1 MDSAVTPSQATIN
14 HDTALVWDMHACL
27 PLRLD
32 ADVTALDRYTA
43 SGATFV
49 SVNVG
54 MDFTPLSDAVKM
66 LAHFRAGVLA
76 HPDRYVLVQT
86 ADDVLAAQHAG
97 KLGVAFDLEGASII
111 DGQLS
116 MLALL
121 YRLGVRCMLLAYNR
135 NNALAA
141 GCAGEDTGL
150 TALGRQVI
158 VEMNA
163 VGMMVDC
170 THTGHH
176 SSLEIMEVS
185 TQPVIFSH
193 SNPAAVWEHF
203 RNIKDDQIRACAAT
217 GGVIGI
223 TGVSWFL
230 GDQLAQ
236 TEALVRHIDYV
247 AQLVGP
253 QHVGLGLDYVVDQS
267 EAQDVAERWPQ
278 LVPPGMAGM
287 AFARP
292 EQLPE
297 IAEALL
303 RQGYT
308 DEMVSGVMGRN
319 FLRVA
324 RQVWQ

>member
-1 MDSAVTPSQATIN
+1 MEGAVTPSQAATTR
-14 HDTALVWDMHACL
+14 DRVLLWDMHTCL
-27 PLRLD
+27 PLRPD
-32 ADVTALDRYTA
+32 ADVTALDRYAA

-54 MDFTPLSDAVKM
+54 MDFMPLSDAVKM
-66 LAHFRAGVLA
+66 LAHFRAGLLA
-76 HPDRYVLVQT
+76 HPDRYLLVQT
-86 ADDVLAAQHAG
+86 ADDVLVAQRTG
-97 KLGVAFDLEGASII
+97 KLGVAFDLEGAGIV

-116 MLALL
+116 MIALL
-121 YRLGVRCMLLAYNR
+121 YHLGVRSMLLAYNR
-135 NNALAA
+135 TNALAA
-141 GCAGEDTGL
+141 GCAEEDTGL
-150 TALGRQVI
+150 TALGRRVI
-158 VEMNA
+158 AEMNA

-170 THTGHH
+170 THTGHR
-176 SSLEIMEVS
+176 STLEIMEAS

-193 SNPAAVWEHF
+193 SNPAAVWDHF
-203 RNIKDDQIRACAAT
+203 RNIKDDQITACAAT
-217 GGVIGI
+217 GGVVGI
-223 TGVSWFL
+223 TGVNWFL
-230 GDQLAQ
+230 GDQTAR

-267 EAQDVAERWPQ
+267 ETEDVVERWPQ

-308 DEMVSGVMGRN
+308 DEMVAGVMGQN

-324 RQVWQ
+324 RQVWK